1 MQKIKRIAKEIETK
15 VNGSMFSVDTFPV
28 MNSFFAKFGLVKLT
42 TPKKL
47 LLKWAMTGSQI
58 LFPQSNR

>member
-28 MNSFFAKFGLVKLT
+28 MNSFFAKFGLVKLI

-47 LLKWAMTGSQI
+47 LAKWAMTGNQM
-58 LFPQSNR
+58 LFAHSNR